1 MYLQIMPQAVCT
13 RYGLKVGAI
22 MAPLV
27 RVLLV
32 LFFPIAYPIS
42 KVEILIQFVSF
53 TGRLNLFF
61 LLQSVSWFWFRFLI
75 GCWVRDMVFF
85 YGELSS
91 RHSWHSMETRLQLKP
106 DSCVCFLQ
114 QPFWFFY
121 FIFGRLGKVE
131 IWQPMRLLSSQVHL
145 NWQKRQQ
152 KMQWLPFPTR
162 SPLISIQLLICGFL
176 CFMFRALF
184 IFLYSVMLIICFHLQ
199 YRETLNTIMSVGHSR
214 VPVYFRNPSHIIGLI
229 LVPIFNSFRCC
240 ISFLSFGYL
249 TIP

>member
-1 MYLQIMPQAVCT
+1 MI
-13 RYGLKVGAI
+13 
-22 MAPLV
+22 LV
-27 RVLLV
+27 QVLDWMLGKGHGVLLRRAE
-32 LFFPIAYPIS
+32 L
-42 KVEILIQFVSF
+42 KTFVTF
-53 TGRLNLFF
+53 HGNEVAVKTWLLCVF
-61 LLQSVSWFWFRFLI
+61 LTATFLI
-75 GCWVRDMVFF
+75 
-85 YGELSS
+85 
-91 RHSWHSMETRLQLKP
+91 
-106 DSCVCFLQ
+106 
-114 QPFWFFY
+114 FY

-162 SPLISIQLLICGFL
+162 SPLILIQLLICGFL

-249 TIP
+249 KSLFLYCLP

>member
-53 TGRLNLFF
+53 TGRLFF
-61 LLQSVSWFWFRFLI
+61 LLQSVSWFLFRFLI

-114 QPFWFFY
+114 QPFWFFILFLVGWERWRSDNRWDFY
-121 FIFGRLGKVE
+121 HHRCTWIDRKD
-131 IWQPMRLLSSQVHL
+131 S
-145 NWQKRQQ
+145 KRCNDSHFQRV
-152 KMQWLPFPTR
+152 LPW
-162 SPLISIQLLICGFL
+162 SW
-176 CFMFRALF
+176 
-184 IFLYSVMLIICFHLQ
+184 
-199 YRETLNTIMSVGHSR
+199 
-214 VPVYFRNPSHIIGLI
+214 
-229 LVPIFNSFRCC
+229 FNS
-240 ISFLSFGYL
+240 
-249 TIP
+249 